1 MQKDYLKDL
10 IKRVKESNKDIAAK
24 QEEAAKQGQK
34 TVLPAEPVPKPVKQA
49 AKTTASAI
57 DESLDIGED
66 LKKGLEEISKP
77 MKKIVPEEK
86 PIEKSTAEREIEEVG
101 KKIEVDSYGEV
112 KIYQIPGKALLYY
125 MAPVPRPSGSE
136 KAIIGTIKE
145 AATRLIT
152 ISPYRIRDPEQRRS
166 IYRQKILEILHSA
179 PELHIPERRFDF
191 YAEAVVREMVGYG
204 MIDAL
209 VRDDKLEEIMVIG
222 AKKPVYLFH
231 RQYGMMTS
239 NIEFYSEQEIQ
250 DLVNRIAREVGRR
263 VDISSP
269 LLDARLA
276 DGSRVNASFPP
287 ASVENSTLTIRK
299 FREDPYSIIDLIN
312 LNTLTPDVAG
322 FLWLAVEGL
331 GSRPANI
338 LIAGGAGSGKTTMLN
353 VLASFI
359 PDTERII
366 TIEDTSELN
375 LPLKHWI
382 RMEARPPGLEGRGE
396 LTLDILTKNSLRMR
410 PDRIIVG
417 EVRHEEAF
425 SLFTAMNTGHQG
437 SMGTVHANSAQET
450 IIRVTNPPM
459 SVPELMI
466 SGLDL
471 ILIEHRLHDKKKGTI
486 RRVTEISEVSGV
498 LSGRSQTQKI
508 FERDPI
514 KDIIARTDA
523 PMNYL
528 QALGEFTGML
538 KKDFE
543 DEIFQRA
550 NYLKQLSKKGIRDLK
565 SVQEA
570 TQLYILK
577 QKGLD

>member
-1 MQKDYLKDL
+1 MPKDKDYLKDL
-10 IKRVKESNKDIAAK
+10 INRVKASNKDLAEQAAA
-24 QEEAAKQGQK
+24 QPVNRAQK
-34 TVLPAEPVPKPVKQA
+34 TVA
-49 AKTTASAI
+49 TAI
-57 DESLDIGED
+57 DESMDIGED
-66 LKKGLEEISKP
+66 LKKGLEEISRP
-77 MKKIVPEEK
+77 IKKENAAYPAGEEK
-86 PIEKSTAEREIEEVG
+86 TQAAEEKAVEKSTAEKEIEEAE

-112 KIYQIPGKALLYY
+112 KIFQIPGKALLYY
-125 MAPVPRPSGSE
+125 MAPVPRPSASE
-136 KAIIGTIKE
+136 KAIIATIKE

-166 IYRQKILEILHSA
+166 IYRQKILEILRSA

-191 YAEAVVREMVGYG
+191 YAESVVREMVGYG

-209 VRDDKLEEIMVIG
+209 VRDDKLEEIMVVG

-231 RQYGMMTS
+231 RQYGMLTS

-299 FREDPYSIIDLIN
+299 FREDPYSIVDLIN
-312 LNTLTPDVAG
+312 LNTLTPEVAG
-322 FLWLAVEGL
+322 FLWLAVEGM

-353 VLASFI
+353 VMASFV

-366 TIEDTSELN
+366 SIEDTAELN

-382 RMEARPPGLEGRGE
+382 RMESRPPGLEGRGE

-450 IIRVTNPPM
+450 IVRVTNPPM
-459 SVPELMI
+459 NVPELMI

-471 ILIEHRLHDKKKGTI
+471 IIIQHRLHDKKQGTI

-498 LSGRSQTQKI
+498 LSGRSSTQKI
-508 FERDPI
+508 FGRNPV
-514 KDIIARTDA
+514 KDIIERTDV

-528 QALGEFTGML
+528 QVLGEFTGLM
-538 KKDFE
+538 KKE
-543 DEIFQRA
+543 LEGEIAQRG
-550 NYLKQLSKKGIRDLK
+550 NYLRQLSKKGIRDLK
-565 SVQEA
+565 SVKDA
-570 TQLYILK
+570 TQLYTLK
-577 QKGLD
+577 QRGLA